1 MAKKPKTHEIQILP
15 HGQVVCGGSFCS
27 TWIMADAACSGC
39 TLLEFLSW
47 CKRSKHFRTFCLK
60 TCLLQSVHFNIP
72 NCRIIINTK
81 NHFCFLTKK

>member
-47 CKRSKHFRTFCLK
+47 CKRSKRL
-60 TCLLQSVHFNIP
+60 
-72 NCRIIINTK
+72 
-81 NHFCFLTKK
+81 